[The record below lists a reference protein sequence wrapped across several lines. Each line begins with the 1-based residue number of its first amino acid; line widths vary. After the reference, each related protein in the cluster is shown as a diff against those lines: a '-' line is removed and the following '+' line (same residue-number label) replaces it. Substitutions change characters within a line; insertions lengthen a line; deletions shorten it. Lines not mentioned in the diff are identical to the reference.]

1 MRNSWLLKE
10 LNLKLEEVFNAFVGD
25 DRDVII
31 INKDMGIVWAN
42 HNFEKQVGKLKD
54 IKGKFCYQV
63 HQNRGKPCENC
74 TALKSFITG
83 RL

>member
-31 INKDMGIVWAN
+31 INKDMEI
-42 HNFEKQVGKLKD
+42 
-54 IKGKFCYQV
+54 I
-63 HQNRGKPCENC
+63 
-74 TALKSFITG
+74 
-83 RL
+83 